1 MHTRRTIII
10 LILLGCLFAPV
21 AAQAPAPVIP
31 DISLNIGASGG
42 EVQDVS
48 NSIQILFILTVLSL
62 APAII
67 MLATSFSRIVIVL
80 GFTRHALGTQQIP
93 PNSVLIGL
101 ALFLTAFTMAPVW
114 KAVDTQ
120 AVQPYLAHRITYK
133 DALTRAMYPIRDF
146 MFRQTR
152 ESDLTLFVE
161 MANIQQPRTQA
172 DIPSWVLVPA
182 FVIGEL
188 RTAFTMGFL
197 IFIPFVVIDLVVA
210 TILMSMGMMMMPPVL
225 ISLPC
230 KIMLFVLIDGWAL
243 IAQSLVHSFH

>member
-1 MHTRRTIII
+1 MKSRFGILII
-10 LILLGCLFAPV
+10 LLLLCVISPV
-21 AAQAPAPVIP
+21 AAQAPAIP
-31 DISLNIGASGG
+31 DIALRIGAGGG

-48 NSIQILFILTVLSL
+48 NSLQILFMLTVLSL
-62 APAII
+62 APAIV
-67 MLATSFSRIVIVL
+67 MLTTSFSRIVIVL

-114 KAVDTQ
+114 QNVDQQ
-120 AVQPYLAHRITYK
+120 AVQPYLAKQISYK
-133 DALTRAMYPIRDF
+133 DALTRAIYPIRAF

-161 MANIQQPRTQA
+161 MAHIDKPRTQA

-182 FVIGEL
+182 FVVGEL